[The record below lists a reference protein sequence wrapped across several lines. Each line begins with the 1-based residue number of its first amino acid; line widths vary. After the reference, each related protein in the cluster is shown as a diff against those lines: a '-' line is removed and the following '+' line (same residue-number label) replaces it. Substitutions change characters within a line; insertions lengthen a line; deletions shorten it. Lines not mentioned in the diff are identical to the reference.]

1 MRRSLSLLLLILFT
15 LSAQAADPPKPGSAS
30 PHHARETWEQHFAQ
44 ANQAHDGH
52 LTLEEA
58 QGGFALVA
66 KHFDDIDV
74 HRKGYVTQN
83 DVRAWRVMKKAAHRL
98 TQPPP
103 EDRLKPRNA
112 VQLGP
117 VGRTAVSASVIQTVA
132 IPGISSRRPD
142 DGTIDPDRR

>member
-15 LSAQAADPPKPGSAS
+15 LPARAADPPKPGSVS

-66 KHFDDIDV
+66 KHFEDIDV
-74 HRKGYVTQN
+74 HHKGYVTQN
-83 DVRAWRVMKKAAHRL
+83 DVRAWRVMKICVTCFWRAYSATAWAGSL
-98 TQPPP
+98 
-103 EDRLKPRNA
+103 A
-112 VQLGP
+112 SIIP
-117 VGRTAVSASVIQTVA
+117 VCIRIFRAKL
-132 IPGISSRRPD
+132 R
-142 DGTIDPDRR
+142 